1 MTARKTP
8 PAAWKPG
15 QSGNPAGKPK
25 GSRNHATRAVLALL
39 EGEAETI
46 TRVAIEAAKAG
57 DLMAVRLVLDRLV
70 PNAKERTV
78 ELPDMPDTSTSA
90 GVSQAQ
96 QRILE
101 SVAAGAIT
109 PGEANTLAG
118 VLEQRR
124 KALETVELEQ
134 RIAALEG
141 KTK

>member
-25 GSRNHATRAVLALL
+25 GLRNHATRAVLALL

-57 DLMAVRLVLDRLV
+57 DMMAVRLVLDRLV

>member
-57 DLMAVRLVLDRLV
+57 DMMAVRLVLDRLV

>member
-1 MTARKTP
+1 MTAKKAP

-15 QSGNPAGKPK
+15 QSGNPKGRPK
-25 GSRNHATRAVLALL
+25 GSLNATTRAVLTLL

-57 DLMAVRLVLDRLV
+57 DMMAVRLVLDRLV
-70 PNAKERTV
+70 PNAKERAV

-101 SVAAGAIT
+101 SAAAGTIT

-141 KTK
+141 KAK

>member
-15 QSGNPAGKPK
+15 QSGNPKGRPK
-25 GSRNHATRAVLALL
+25 GSLNATTKAVLTLL

-57 DLMAVRLVLDRLV
+57 DMMAVRLVLDRLV
-70 PNAKERTV
+70 PNAKERAV

-101 SVAAGAIT
+101 SVAAGTIT

-124 KALETVELEQ
+124 KALETVELEK
-134 RIAALEG
+134 RIEALEG
-141 KTK
+141 KAK